1 MNTLR
6 AYETKVFTRINPLVN
21 FSVTRYVLAVGIFV
35 AVAIFGIVSTLGLGV
50 DLLPN
55 IVIPAVVVRTS
66 YPGATPSVMDLQVTQ
81 VLENVVSTVS
91 GITDINSS
99 SSQGMSR
106 VVLTF
111 DPSTD
116 KYADANQVAT
126 AVAAAVRS
134 LPANVTVPTI
144 QTFDPNSAPILQF
157 GIEGRGTD
165 LAEVND
171 YVQNSLGPVLERID
185 GVATVL
191 VDGGP
196 SKQFEVLL
204 NPDRLRYYNVSPQDV
219 VAAITGSALQMPIG
233 TIVKNN
239 NALTFS
245 TQNQPTDIT
254 EISRTIVDSARGIRV
269 DQLGTVWGIPSATN
283 YARVNGMPVVLVSVQ
298 KTTDANSVA
307 VADSVRA
314 ALKTVA
320 LPASYSIQVSNDSTG
335 PIRASVSAT
344 YRELLITALVVALI
358 VLLFLGKL
366 NTAISVILAIPI
378 ALSASPVLYKLAGF
392 SFNLV
397 SLLALIIAIGI
408 VVDDSI
414 VVSENVERYRAMGFS
429 LREAVLRGA
438 SEVFS
443 AVVAASLS
451 LLSVLLPV
459 SFIGGFI
466 GSYLQQFSLG
476 LAAAVAFSLLE
487 AVLFLTVRL
496 AYTPESKN
504 LDWED
509 FLKSWTQLPQ
519 ALRWGFRSWR
529 KALGI
534 LGGLAAGA
542 ALYLLTR
549 RPEYLLALAGYP
561 VALSLAYYV
570 GKIALS
576 LLQSLTSVLHG
587 WTEAGLEW
595 VRDAYARSLEGVLR
609 RAVPVLAGCVL
620 FLGLIA
626 VFVVPRVPFNFV
638 PNTDSG
644 SIDVHLR
651 NPPGAPLAVTNNGVG
666 VIEDYL
672 RTQPEVETVQSII
685 GTSTGGVSGTFA
697 GTNTA
702 NITVQLVPVGRRTNV
717 FQLIPRYRSEILARF
732 RGQPSTQVMIHGGGG
747 FGPSGTSLQLSIVS
761 PDFTTLLNRNGRFI
775 QEIQR
780 NPWVVD
786 VYSSLSDTSLEN
798 DFYPDPS
805 RLQGTGVSP
814 SMIANALQTYASG
827 VQASTV
833 VTGGLSYPIQ
843 VQADPTTLSGVQS
856 LLNLPIYSPA
866 LGTMVHLGQLGSFR
880 LNQAPVSVSR
890 YNRAYTGNFTITMK
904 PDAPPVLVVKDRI
917 TADLQKSGLLEGGLS
932 LTANNRFNPVTL
944 AAQLLTTGPLTFL
957 LALFLAYLVMAAQ
970 FNSWRYP
977 IYLLLPVPLAIVG
990 ALLLVFAQGGG
1001 LDIFGM
1007 MGMLML
1013 IGLSAKNAILYLDFV
1028 VERIGRM
1035 PFKEALVEAARL
1047 RFRPI
1052 IMTTMTVLVISFP
1065 LILGRGE
1072 GSEFGKNMGVV
1083 MLGGIVFS
1091 AVLTFFVVPAAFY
1104 LFERRRVDRTA
1115 SVIVPFEEMQLGK
1128 NLEALEV
1135 PMRLGAQASTIYP
1148 VLLWD
1153 KKDGATLI
1161 DTGVPGSDAAIGE
1174 HLARLGLGWKDIRRI
1189 IITHQD
1195 IDHIGGANAAV
1206 KASNAEV
1213 LAHGDDIPY
1222 IQGDRRLLKMD
1233 PARLEERLRELPDEQ
1248 RERVRQLFTNPPK
1261 VHVNRALVDGEKL
1274 PYGGGMVVI
1283 HTPGHTPG
1291 HISLFLTADR
1301 LLISGD
1307 ALRAENGV
1315 LQGPSP
1321 TATPDLALATASLR
1335 KLLDYPID
1343 RVLCYHGGLT
1353 RPGALARLRELAGT
1367 V

>member
-1 MNTLR
+1 
-6 AYETKVFTRINPLVN
+6 V
-21 FSVTRYVLAVGIFV
+21 
-35 AVAIFGIVSTLGLGV
+35 
-50 DLLPN
+50 
-55 IVIPAVVVRTS
+55 
-66 YPGATPSVMDLQVTQ
+66 
-81 VLENVVSTVS
+81 
-91 GITDINSS
+91 
-99 SSQGMSR
+99 SR
-106 VVLTF
+106 VILTF

-126 AVAAAVRS
+126 AVSAAMRS
-134 LPANVTVPTI
+134 LPANTAAPTI
-144 QTFDPNSAPILQF
+144 QTFDPNSDPIVQF
-157 GIEGRGTD
+157 GIQGSGQD
-165 LAEVND
+165 LAQVND
-171 YVQNSLGPVLERID
+171 FVQNSLGPMLERID

-204 NPDRLRYYNVSPQDV
+204 NPDRLRYYTIAPQQV

-233 TIVKNN
+233 TIVKNRSS
-239 NALTFS
+239 LTFS
-245 TQNQPTDIT
+245 TQNQPADIPQ
-254 EISRTIVDSARGIRV
+254 IARTIVDSARGVRV
-269 DQLGTVWGIPSATN
+269 DQLGTVWAIPSSDN
-283 YARVNGMPVVLVSVQ
+283 YARVDGRPVVLISVQ

-307 VADSVRA
+307 VADSVRE

-320 LPASYSIQVSNDSTG
+320 LPAGYSIEVSNDSTG
-335 PIRASVSAT
+335 PIRASVNST
-344 YRELLITALVVALI
+344 YRELMITALVVALI

-414 VVSENVERYRAMGFS
+414 VVSENVERYRAMGFG

-466 GSYLQQFSLG
+466 GAFLQQFSLG

-496 AYTPESKN
+496 VYTPESKD
-504 LDWED
+504 LDWGD
-509 FLKSWTQLPQ
+509 FLKSWIQLPK
-519 ALRWGFRSWR
+519 AFRWGFRSWY
-529 KALGI
+529 KVP
-534 LGGLAAGA
+534 GL
-542 ALYLLTR
+542 
-549 RPEYLLALAGYP
+549 LLALAAVAVDLFLLHKP
-561 VALSLAYYV
+561 LLLVTLPALPLALSLLYYAGRIV
-570 GKIALS
+570 LS
-576 LLQSLTSVLHG
+576 LLQSLTSLLHG

-595 VRDAYARSLEGVLR
+595 VRDAYARSLDGVMRHGVL
-609 RAVPVLAGCVL
+609 VLAGCAV
-620 FLGLIA
+620 FLGAIA
-626 VFVVPRVPFNFV
+626 LFVAPRVPFNFV
-638 PNTDSG
+638 PNTDAG
-644 SIDVHLR
+644 SIEIRLR
-651 NPPGAPLAVTNNGVG
+651 NPPGAPLAVTNRGAG
-666 VIEDYL
+666 LIEDYL
-672 RTQPEVETVQSII
+672 KAQPEVRTVQSII
-685 GTSTGGVSGTFA
+685 GTSAAGVGGSSSGT
-697 GTNTA
+697 NQA
-702 NITVQLVPVGRRTNV
+702 NLTVQLAPLSARPSV
-717 FQLIPRYRSEILARF
+717 FRLIPRYRAEILSRF
-732 RGQPSTQVMIHGGGG
+732 RASPSTQIMVNAGGG

-761 PDFTTLLNRNGRFI
+761 PEFTTLLERNGGFI
-775 QEIQR
+775 REIQA

-786 VYSSLSDTSLEN
+786 VYSSLSDTNLEN
-798 DFYPDPS
+798 DFTPDPS
-805 RLQGTGVSP
+805 RLQGTGITP
-814 SMIANALQTYASG
+814 AMIATGLQTYASG

-856 LLNLPIYSPA
+856 LLNLPIYSPV
-866 LGTMVHLGQLGSFR
+866 LGTMVHLGQLGSFT
-880 LNQAPVSVSR
+880 LNQAPVTVSR
-890 YNRAYTGNFTITMK
+890 YNRSYTGNFTITMK
-904 PDAPPVLVVKDRI
+904 PDAPPALVVKDRI
-917 TADLQKSGLLEGGLS
+917 TADLQKSGLLDGGLT
-932 LTANNRFNPVTL
+932 LTANSRFNAVTL
-944 AAQLLTTGPLTFL
+944 AAQLMTTGLLTFL

-977 IYLLLPVPLAIVG
+977 VYLLLPVPLAIVG
-990 ALLLVFAQGGG
+990 ALLLVYAQGGG

-1035 PFKEALVEAARL
+1035 PFKDALVEAGRL

-1065 LILGRGE
+1065 LILGKGE

-1104 LFERRRVDRTA
+1104 LFERKRVDRRQSA
-1115 SVIVPFEEMQLGK
+1115 FVPFETMQLGK

-1135 PMRLGAQASTIYP
+1135 QMRIGANSSTIYP

-1161 DTGVPGSDAAIGE
+1161 DTGVPGSEAAIGE
-1174 HLARLGLGWKDIRRI
+1174 HLQRLGLGWKDVRRI

-1195 IDHIGGANAAV
+1195 IDHIGGASAAV

-1213 LAHGDDIPY
+1213 LAHGEDIPY

-1233 PARLEERLRELPDEQ
+1233 PSRIETMLQSVPAEQ
-1248 RERVRQLFTNPPK
+1248 QDRVRQLFTHPPT
-1261 VHVNRALVDGEKL
+1261 VRVTRALADGEKL
-1274 PYGGGMVVI
+1274 PYGGGIVVI

-1291 HISLFLTADR
+1291 HISLFLQADR

-1353 RPGALARLRELAGT
+1353 NPGALERLRELAEPKK
-1367 V
+1367 

>member
-1 MNTLR
+1 
-6 AYETKVFTRINPLVN
+6 
-21 FSVTRYVLAVGIFV
+21 
-35 AVAIFGIVSTLGLGV
+35 
-50 DLLPN
+50 
-55 IVIPAVVVRTS
+55 
-66 YPGATPSVMDLQVTQ
+66 MDLQVTQ
-81 VLENVVSTVS
+81 VIENVVSSVS

-106 VVLTF
+106 VFLAF

-116 KYADANQVAT
+116 KYADANQIAT
-126 AVAAAVRS
+126 AVSAAVRS

-144 QTFDPNSAPILQF
+144 QTFDPNSDPIIQF
-157 GIEGRGTD
+157 GIEGHGAD

-171 YVQNSLGPVLERID
+171 YVQNILGPSLERID
-185 GVATVL
+185 GVATML
-191 VDGGP
+191 TDGGP

-204 NPDRLRYYNVSPQDV
+204 NPDRLRYYNISPQEV

-245 TQNQPTDIT
+245 TQNQPADISQ
-254 EISRTIVDSARGIRV
+254 ISRTLVDSNRGVRV
-269 DQLGTVWGIPSATN
+269 DQLGSVWDIPAATD

-307 VADSVRA
+307 VADTVRA
-314 ALKTVA
+314 ALKSMS
-320 LPASYSIQVSNDSTG
+320 LPTGYSIEISNDSTG
-335 PIRASVSAT
+335 PIRASVNST

-378 ALSASPVLYKLAGF
+378 ALSAAPVLYKLAGF
-392 SFNLV
+392 SLNLV

-429 LREAVLRGA
+429 LRDSVLRGA

-466 GSYLQQFSLG
+466 GSFLQQFSLG

-496 AYTPESKN
+496 AYTPESKD
-504 LDWED
+504 LDWAD
-509 FLKSWTQLPQ
+509 FLRSWVQLPD
-519 ALRWGFRSWR
+519 AIRWGFRSWR
-529 KALGI
+529 TAFGI
-534 LGGLAAGA
+534 VVGIAGA
-542 ALYLLTR
+542 AAILFFTR
-549 RPEYLLALAGYP
+549 KPVYLLAIPAYP
-561 VALSLAYYV
+561 VALGIGYYLL
-570 GKIALS
+570 KIALS
-576 LLQSLTSVLHG
+576 LLQSLTSLLHG
-587 WTEAGLEW
+587 WTEAGLVW
-595 VRDAYARSLEGVLR
+595 IRDAYARSLSEILHRGVL
-609 RAVPVLAGCVL
+609 VLVGCAL
-620 FLGLIA
+620 FLGAIA
-626 VFVVPRVPFNFV
+626 FFIVPRVPFNFV

-644 SIDVHLR
+644 SLEIHLR
-651 NPPGAPLAVTNNGVG
+651 NPPGAPLAVTNTGVG
-666 VIEDYL
+666 KIERFL
-672 RTQPEVETVQSII
+672 RAQPEVTTIQSVI
-685 GTSTGGVSGTFA
+685 GTSAGGVSGTFT

-702 NITVQLVPVGRRTNV
+702 NMTVQLIPVTRRANV
-717 FQLIPRYRSEILARF
+717 FQLVPRYRSAILALF
-732 RGQPSTQVMIHGGGG
+732 QDQPSTQVMIHGGGG
-747 FGPSGTSLQLSIVS
+747 FGPSGTSLSLSIVS
-761 PDFTTLLNRNGRFI
+761 PDFTTLVERNGRFI
-775 QEIQR
+775 QEIQK

-798 DFYPDPS
+798 DFIPDPS
-805 RLQGTGVSP
+805 RLQGTGISP

-843 VQADPTTLSGVQS
+843 VQADPTALSGVQS

-866 LGTMVHLGQLGSFR
+866 LKTMVHLGQLGTFK
-880 LNQAPVSVSR
+880 LNQAPVSMSR
-890 YNRAYTGNFTITMK
+890 YNRTYTGNLTITMS
-904 PDAPPVLVVKDRI
+904 PDAPPILVVKDRI
-917 TADLQKSGLLEGGLS
+917 TGDLEKSGLLEGGLAITS
-932 LTANNRFNPVTL
+932 NSRFNPVTL
-944 AAQLLTTGPLTFL
+944 AAQLLVTGPLTFL

-977 IYLLLPVPLAIVG
+977 VYLLLPVPLALVG

-1028 VERIGRM
+1028 VERIGKM
-1035 PFKEALVEAARL
+1035 PFKDALVEAARL

-1052 IMTTMTVLVISFP
+1052 IMATMTVLVISFP

-1091 AVLTFFVVPAAFY
+1091 AILTFFVVPAAFY
-1104 LFERRRVDRTA
+1104 LFERKRVDRT
-1115 SVIVPFEEMQLGK
+1115 SPVVVPLEKMQLGK

-1135 PMRLGAQASTIYP
+1135 PMRLGANASTIYP
-1148 VLLWD
+1148 VLMWD

-1161 DTGVPGSDAAIGE
+1161 DTGVPGSDQAIGE
-1174 HLARLGLGWKDIRRI
+1174 HLARLGLGWKDVRRI

-1195 IDHIGGANAAV
+1195 IDHIGGASAAV
-1206 KASNAEV
+1206 MASNAEV

-1233 PARLEERLRELPDEQ
+1233 PNRIETMLQTVPAEQ
-1248 RERVRQLFTNPPK
+1248 RERVRQLFANPPK

-1274 PYGGGMVVI
+1274 PYGGGIVVI

-1321 TATPDLALATASLR
+1321 TATPNLPQATASLR

-1353 RPGALARLRELAGT
+1353 NPGALARLRELVGSA
-1367 V
+1367 